1 MDNLTLELTV
11 QEVNVVIE
19 MIEKTQVS
27 GTAAMRVLLGI
38 DAKIRQA
45 VAAAQKKD
53 SPAG

>member
-11 QEVNVVIE
+11 QEVNAVIE
-19 MIEKTQVS
+19 MIEKTTVS

-45 VAAAQKKD
+45 VAEAQKKD